1 MKANDGI
8 TNVTHEANTD
18 AWSFAISTMYLWSF
32 FFFFLLLT
40 PKISTLPFPPNHPQC
55 LHTDDLMLFHDILEN
70 KGQEYYHVGTK
81 EQKETVTTLDYTV
94 KQGDA
99 QEKRAA

>member
-1 MKANDGI
+1 MTALQMSLMKLTQTLGHLPSARCICGP
-8 TNVTHEANTD
+8 
-18 AWSFAISTMYLWSF
+18 F